1 MPDVWYTIDGRQ
13 LTGKPRKEQGVL
25 DSFPK
30 RLVYC
35 FMKRSRSL
43 YSYAKD
49 ILEDIGY
56 KGYNIKIFV
65 LIILTILIRTPFDS
79 DFKIVHLRIL

>member
-1 MPDVWYTIDGRQ
+1 MS
-13 LTGKPRKEQGVL
+13 PRKEPGVL
-25 DSFPK
+25 DSFPE
-30 RLVYC
+30 RLVC
-35 FMKRSRSL
+35 CLMKRSRSL

-56 KGYNIKIFV
+56 KGYNIKVFI
-65 LIILTILIRTPFDS
+65 LLILTILIRTPFDS